1 VTGTVPTRSVLFAP
15 ANHAGRI
22 ARLLSSDADVAVLDL
37 EDAVALNEKENA
49 RAAAVEAIGSQKHPR
64 LMVRINGMASS
75 HCHSDL
81 LAVVRPGLAGV
92 LVPKVESPRDVAIVD
107 WVLSQ
112 LEAQRSAC
120 RTIEII
126 PLIENAAGVLAAA
139 EIARASQR
147 VRRLAFGVVDYVHDL
162 RLEPPDGNSAI
173 DFARNQLVHASRAAA
188 IDRPIDGVVTQVR
201 DADRFKHEALRARR
215 SGFGG
220 KLCIH
225 PDQVGLANEC
235 FQPSESEIRRAQEV
249 VEAFGKAE
257 ARGEAAITLDGEFI
271 DYPVAERA
279 RRIIAEAQSIAAATR
294 AK

>member
-1 VTGTVPTRSVLFAP
+1 
-15 ANHAGRI
+15 
-22 ARLLSSDADVAVLDL
+22 
-37 EDAVALNEKENA
+37 
-49 RAAAVEAIGSQKHPR
+49 
-64 LMVRINGMASS
+64 
-75 HCHSDL
+75 
-81 LAVVRPGLAGV
+81 
-92 LVPKVESPRDVAIVD
+92 
-107 WVLSQ
+107 
-112 LEAQRSAC
+112 
-120 RTIEII
+120 
-126 PLIENAAGVLAAA
+126 
-139 EIARASQR
+139 
-147 VRRLAFGVVDYVHDL
+147 VHDL